1 MTILLVIV
9 AILVLCALR
18 VPIAVAI
25 GVVGVVGLMSAKGF
39 DAIYDC
45 ALALYDGAL
54 NFPLLAIPLFIL
66 AGALM
71 NTSGISRR
79 LVAFTNTLIGFVRG
93 GLSMVAVVASMFF
106 AEISG
111 SAVAD
116 VAALGSI
123 LIPAMKKRGY
133 KPTWAAAVQS
143 SAASLAI
150 IIPPSMPM
158 ILYGAISDTSIVQL
172 FVAGVVPGLLG
183 GFAMLALCYGLA
195 VRYNLPREEAFSLRR
210 LWTAFREAG
219 WALTLPV
226 IILGGI
232 FSGFVTATEGAGLA
246 VFASLIIGTFI
257 YRELDI
263 RQFYEALNEGV
274 IQTAVVMLLVAA
286 SKVLGLYLTEIQ
298 LPQQLTQGML
308 MLTDNKF
315 AVLALLNVLLLAL
328 GMFLHGA
335 AAIILVVPILMPLV
349 HQLGIDPVHFGIIVT
364 LNLAIGQQTPP
375 VASVLATSCSI
386 AKTDMLATTR
396 ANIPF
401 VLVLLGLLV
410 LVTYV
415 PEIPLSL
422 VNVFYR

>member
-150 IIPPSMPM
+150 IIPAVDADDPLRRDFRHVDRPVVRRRR
-158 ILYGAISDTSIVQL
+158 GAGPARRIRHAGAVLRAGGALQPAARGGVQPAPPVDGIPRSRVGPDPAGHHPGRHLQRLRHRDRGRRAGGVRFADHRHLHLSRTRHPPVLRSPERRRHSDGGRD
-172 FVAGVVPGLLG
+172 VAG
-183 GFAMLALCYGLA
+183 
-195 VRYNLPREEAFSLRR
+195 RR
-210 LWTAFREAG
+210 L
-219 WALTLPV
+219 
-226 IILGGI
+226 
-232 FSGFVTATEGAGLA
+232 
-246 VFASLIIGTFI
+246 
-257 YRELDI
+257 
-263 RQFYEALNEGV
+263 EGV
-274 IQTAVVMLLVAA
+274 GPVPDRDSAAPAVDPRHVDADRQQVRGPGRCSMSCCWRSACSCTARRR
-286 SKVLGLYLTEIQ
+286 S
-298 LPQQLTQGML
+298 
-308 MLTDNKF
+308 F
-315 AVLALLNVLLLAL
+315 W
-328 GMFLHGA
+328 
-335 AAIILVVPILMPLV
+335 
-349 HQLGIDPVHFGIIVT
+349 
-364 LNLAIGQQTPP
+364 
-375 VASVLATSCSI
+375 SCRS
-386 AKTDMLATTR
+386 
-396 ANIPF
+396 
-401 VLVLLGLLV
+401 
-410 LVTYV
+410 
-415 PEIPLSL
+415 
-422 VNVFYR
+422 

>member
-1 MTILLVIV
+1 MVIFTV
-9 AILVLCALR
+9 IIAILALCAIR

-25 GVVGVVGLMSAKGF
+25 GVVGLIGMVAGKGS
-39 DAIYDC
+39 DTMYDC

-71 NTSGISRR
+71 NSSGISRR
-79 LVAFTNTLIGFVRG
+79 LVSFTTAIIGFVRG
-93 GLSMVAVVASMFF
+93 GLSMVTVGTSMIF
-106 AEISG
+106 AEVSG
-111 SAVAD
+111 SSVAD
-116 VAALGSI
+116 VAALGTI
-123 LIPAMKKRGY
+123 LIPAMKDRGY
-133 KPTWAAAVQS
+133 KAEWAAAVQS

-158 ILYGAISDTSIVQL
+158 IIYGAISDTSIVQL
-172 FVAGVVPGLLG
+172 FVAGVVPGLIG
-183 GFAMLALCYGLA
+183 GLVMMAVCYGLA
-195 VRYNLPREEAFSLRR
+195 VRYNLPREDAFSLRR
-210 LWTAFREAG
+210 LWAATRDAS

-246 VFASLIIGTFI
+246 VLASLIIGGFI
-257 YRELDI
+257 YRELDFK
-263 RQFYEALNEGV
+263 QLYQALNDGV

-286 SKVLGLYLTEIQ
+286 SKILGLYLTAIQ
-298 LPQQLTQGML
+298 LPQQLTEGML
-308 MLTDNKF
+308 GITGDKI
-315 AVLALLNVLLLAL
+315 VILALINVLLLVL

-335 AAIILVVPILMPLV
+335 AAIILVVPILMPMI
-349 HQLGIDPVHFGIIVT
+349 HQLGIDPVHFGIILT

-386 AKTDMLATTR
+386 ARTDMLETTR

-401 VLVLLGLLV
+401 IVVLLGVLL
-410 LVTYV
+410 LATYV
-415 PEIPLSL
+415 PAVPLSL
-422 VNVFYR
+422 VDFFYR